1 MEKQHISLWRKIQT
15 CYHYHWM
22 NRDMLFYKPIAR
34 PLWYMTHTQKQ
45 IDRRTAAY
53 MKRVNKLDE
62 KIYKSLL
69 SYLDSLQER
78 IESRSP
84 SS

>member
-1 MEKQHISLWRKIQT
+1 MKEQHISLWRKIQT
-15 CYHYHWM
+15 YYHYHWM

-34 PLWYMTHTQKQ
+34 PLWFMTHTQKQ

-53 MKRVNKLDE
+53 LERVRKLDE
-62 KIYKSLL
+62 KILNGVPE
-69 SYLDSLQER
+69 YLDTLQKR